1 MGGGAGDNPHASAG
15 GKGAK
20 KPQLEGAFFRGGSKV
35 FRTVN
40 FELFAKG
47 NKVIAIGGS
56 LMLLASLTVI
66 SNMKSGK
73 SKAASR
79 KQDF

>member
-1 MGGGAGDNPHASAG
+1 MGKQMERDESMHACM
-15 GKGAK
+15 
-20 KPQLEGAFFRGGSKV
+20 LTCVHRELFRGGSKV

-56 LMLLASLTVI
+56 LLLLASLTVI
-66 SNMKSGK
+66 SNMNSGK